1 MTGGGDYFGR
11 PQEQSR
17 GVPESAQPP
26 GGVKPVSRKAQVRG
40 KHHPSSAQIDRI
52 LSLNQSGMHILL
64 LNILELAVGRAH
76 THQLEIFASLGSA
89 SCKRSGCS
97 YSDTTGLRFRMSW
110 KTTKQSWHAELARHV
125 QAGADR

>member
-1 MTGGGDYFGR
+1 MTGGGHYFGR

-26 GGVKPVSRKAQVRG
+26 GGVKPVSRKAQVRV

-76 THQLEIFASLGSA
+76 THQLEILQASDQPVASA
-89 SCKRSGCS
+89 
-97 YSDTTGLRFRMSW
+97 
-110 KTTKQSWHAELARHV
+110 LAVAIRIS
-125 QAGADR
+125 QACAVACPGR